1 MSGPAP
7 SLSTTS
13 SAFLQHVTHD
23 WPEFAA
29 TRAPARALS
38 HKTRLFQTTSIAANE
53 VRVALALALLSHDC
67 GTCPPTAVSSA
78 DEAQRAAAVKREHQ
92 LYAHARAIVTDR
104 RTVNSPCGRT
114 GTCLRPRSASLAT
127 PSEALSG
134 DARWST
140 APQLAPAQSPISP
153 PRLKRQQFG
162 QSVHLFLA
170 AVGQG
175 RPLADGLRA
184 FGGLGLGH
192 FSHDDRC
199 FIPRTWRSALL
210 AIAAPS
216 WEGL

>member
-1 MSGPAP
+1 MS
-7 SLSTTS
+7 
-13 SAFLQHVTHD
+13 
-23 WPEFAA
+23 
-29 TRAPARALS
+29 
-38 HKTRLFQTTSIAANE
+38 
-53 VRVALALALLSHDC
+53 
-67 GTCPPTAVSSA
+67 
-78 DEAQRAAAVKREHQ
+78 EAQIRLLGDTLGSV
-92 LYAHARAIVTDR
+92 VGR
-104 RTVNSPCGRT
+104 RTG
-114 GTCLRPRSASLAT
+114 
-127 PSEALSG
+127 
-134 DARWST
+134 ST
-140 APQLAPAQSPISP
+140 APQLAPARSPISP
-153 PRLKRQQFG
+153 PRLERQQFG